1 MSVLFFMVGDYGVMP
16 QKMVGDYFQGF
27 PKRVGDYGVM
37 PQKRV
42 GDYFTERL

>member
-16 QKMVGDYFQGF
+16 LKRVGDCFQGF

-37 PQKRV
+37 SPERV